1 MIPATTGT
9 RPAAA
14 STVAPTTRRSSSVV
28 RVCPTLVLTN
38 LWKGV
43 GWATIIYLAALMG
56 IDPVLYE
63 AAAIDGA
70 GRFRRMI
77 HVTLPGISTTVI
89 LLACL
94 NLGDVLEAGFDQV
107 LNLYNT
113 GVYATGDILDT
124 WVYRAGLVSAQ
135 FSLASAVGLF
145 KSVVGF
151 ILIVI
156 AYYLAD
162 RYSGYRV
169 F

>member
-1 MIPATTGT
+1 M
-9 RPAAA
+9 
-14 STVAPTTRRSSSVV
+14 
-28 RVCPTLVLTN
+28 LTN